1 MSVKTN
7 KRENVFFR
15 QIMNLTH
22 NFNKN
27 LQRCQ
32 PMQYFT
38 WFWYC
43 KKSIVLFISQKY
55 FLNIYKIVFD
65 RKLSRHSIN
74 LSVFFFTFKKN
85 QFSPNFISRS
95 KKSVIMKHT

>member
-74 LSVFFFTFKKN
+74 LSVFFLHLRKINFHQILFQEVKK
-85 QFSPNFISRS
+85 
-95 KKSVIMKHT
+95 V